1 MGRSSGGVEMS
12 DVASLS
18 RNAAMENTVYE
29 EEGQDIERAQSGPSD
44 APQTPPPP
52 NNTVSGDS

>member
-1 MGRSSGGVEMS
+1 MS